1 MMPHSMFILVR
12 VIHIVV
18 AVCWVGA
25 VVFISDFLLPT
36 MKAVGPAA
44 GPVMGH
50 LTQVKKLPA
59 VLMSGAVVTVLSGV
73 TLFWYDSVGFKSDMW
88 MHSATGLAFSV
99 GGTIGIIVAILAI
112 MVNSPTAR
120 KLGALGAA
128 VHASG
133 GAPSAAQT
141 AEMERLQ
148 HRLASA
154 MKLAARLLILA
165 ACAMAIARY
174 LPF

>member
-1 MMPHSMFILVR
+1 MMPHSMFIFVR
-12 VIHIVV
+12 LIHIVV

-25 VVFISDFLLPT
+25 VVFIADFLLPT

-73 TLFWYDSVGFKSDMW
+73 TLFWYDSVGFSSDQW
-88 MHSATGLAFSV
+88 MHSASGLAFSV
-99 GGTIGIIVAILAI
+99 GGTIGIIVAILA
-112 MVNSPTAR
+112 MVVNSPTAR

-165 ACAMAIARY
+165 AGAMAVARY